1 MKKYQILQQK
11 QETITGKLIVGI
23 DPSKRKHQAII
34 VDSLGIPIGNSFNFP
49 VSYEGYHT
57 ILWEKI
63 KKQIPQD
70 NQRTIAFA
78 IETSCNL
85 WQTLAHYLHSL
96 GYTVLL
102 VNPFDTYRSRSLL
115 NHDASKTDPK
125 DALIVAL
132 NSIRGHFD
140 MYKELSNQANSMH
153 ILSIAYDKLRKSLV
167 QQKNR
172 LRAVIE
178 RVFPEF
184 MNVIEY
190 DTKSALY
197 LLKSYLAP
205 QDFLTMDIRKEAKA
219 IYKIS
224 SKLNSINILQQLK
237 SNAKLSIGIIKPG
250 EDFSAVRLAVN
261 SWIILI
267 ETIIPQM
274 DDIMNKLIHMAKQ
287 TPYFN
292 ILTSLKGVSD
302 KSAALLIAEIQDFSL
317 FSHYKQIEKLSG
329 YNLKLSESGE
339 YIGTRHISHIGNK
352 RLSWILYRMT
362 EEAVKY
368 IPEARIKYL
377 KRQILKRNHRKNVV
391 ACITIL
397 LKLITTIVKEN
408 RPYEYREETINIMK
422 KLEDEYTIIKDRKK
436 KSLS

>member
-1 MKKYQILQQK
+1 MRKYQILQQK
-11 QETITGKLIVGI
+11 QEIVTGKLVIGI

-34 VDSLGIPIGNSFNFP
+34 VDNFGIPIGNSFIFP

-70 NQRTIAFA
+70 NQKNIVFA

-102 VNPFDTYRSRSLL
+102 VNPFDTYRSRSML
-115 NHDASKTDPK
+115 NHDSSKTDPK
-125 DALIVAL
+125 DALVVAL

-184 MNVIEY
+184 MNVIAY

-205 QDFLTMDIRKEAKA
+205 QDFLTMDIQKEAKA
-219 IYKIS
+219 LYKIS
-224 SKLNSINILQQLK
+224 SKLNSVNILQQLK
-237 SNAKLSIGIIKPG
+237 CNAKSSIGIIKPG
-250 EDFSAVRLAVN
+250 EDFSSIKLAVH

-274 DDIMNKLIHMAKQ
+274 DEIMNKLIYIAKQ
-287 TPYFN
+287 TPYFD
-292 ILTSLKGVSD
+292 ILTSLKGISD

-339 YIGTRHISHIGNK
+339 YQGTRHISHIGNK

-368 IPEARIKYL
+368 IPETRIKYL
-377 KRQILKRNHRKNVV
+377 KRQILKKSHRKNVV

-422 KLEDEYTIIKDRKK
+422 KLEEEYTAIKDKKRKTF
-436 KSLS
+436 S